1 MRKKRTMGLGLPS
14 RHWHTLAQAHQEQ
27 PLAWT
32 GGLALWCNLA
42 VSLRKPNRHC
52 QAYVLLPAGLS
63 HMTLGSLHT

>member
-42 VSLRKPNRHC
+42 VKLA
-52 QAYVLLPAGLS
+52 QA
-63 HMTLGSLHT
+63 